1 MTSSWLLTTAS
12 LAFTYATPCRDAWL
26 RWLRLPQQL
35 LAYNQLF
42 TMTNVERYHR
52 SSISSNLRCKI
63 LQPFRSEAFFLLRWP
78 HAPCSSS
85 SITLSSCRLHFDAGS
100 GTAEQLAIENSSH
113 SLVHPN
119 NGAKFLAPL
128 SVCTPQAAIHLF
140 CMVLSL
146 VSFSFGIC
154 RKETLEVRKFDE
166 HVGTS
171 SKQGGCS
178 ANGSCSHGRRLS
190 RKTIRRGIIN

>member
-1 MTSSWLLTTAS
+1 
-12 LAFTYATPCRDAWL
+12 
-26 RWLRLPQQL
+26 
-35 LAYNQLF
+35 
-42 TMTNVERYHR
+42 MTNVQRYHR
-52 SSISSNLRCKI
+52 SSILSNLRCKI

-85 SITLSSCRLHFDAGS
+85 SITLSSCRLHFDVGS

-113 SLVHPN
+113 SLVQPN
-119 NGAKFLAPL
+119 NGAKFLIR
-128 SVCTPQAAIHLF
+128 QAAIHLF

-146 VSFSFGIC
+146 VSFSLGIC

-171 SKQGGCS
+171 SNQGGCS
-178 ANGSCSHGRRLS
+178 ANGSCSHGKKAL
-190 RKTIRRGIIN
+190 RKDN